1 MLMNTI
7 IKAGAVALMFTVSS
21 AAFAAEGF
29 DLKKNMQA
37 MKLAFKQAAEAQ
49 SIDEMKTPVATLD
62 TLVADTKQGNY
73 PPEKAELY
81 QEGFNKLSSA
91 LEQVDKDLEKGDLDA
106 AKQTL
111 REVDSLRLE
120 YHDKRNP
127 SIWQRLFS

>member
-1 MLMNTI
+1 M
-7 IKAGAVALMFTVSS
+7 IKTMSVSLVTLSALLSFNALAQGV
-21 AAFAAEGF
+21 

-49 SIDEMKTPVATLD
+49 TVEEMKQPVAKLD
-62 TLVADTKQGNY
+62 RLVAETQRGQY
-73 PPEKAELY
+73 PAEKTDLY
-81 QEGFNKLSSA
+81 MEGFNKLSGVVKQVDSE
-91 LEQVDKDLEKGDLDA
+91 LEQGDLEA

-127 SIWQRLFS
+127 SIWKRLFG